1 MELPVW
7 FEITTFVGLTV
18 LLLADLAIVARRP
31 HEPSVKEATLWVSFY
46 VSLALIF
53 GLVLRAVTNGHVATE
68 FYAGW
73 LTEYSLSVDNL
84 FVFVIIMAR
93 FQVPRKLQQEALMV
107 GIIIALVLRGIFILL
122 GAAVIERFIWVFYI
136 FGAFLVYT
144 AINLVRHRGEEDDYE
159 ENAFIRRMRKV
170 LPITKDFHGA
180 KIRVTENG
188 KKFWTPMIV
197 VFLALGTTDLLF
209 ALDSIPAIFG
219 LTQEPFIVFTANVF
233 ALMGLRQLYF
243 LLGGLLKRLVYL
255 SLGLAVILAFIGV
268 KLILEALHEN
278 SCRSSTAASP
288 SSACPTIP
296 IWLSLT
302 IILGVLVI
310 ATVASL
316 LKTRG
321 ELVDADEPAVDE
333 ETAKQCRRAVPRR
346 PPPRR
351 PRWPRRPTRSAP
363 PLSRPVPPGRR
374 PASVGRHAADRPR
387 PPPDP
392 GRPDRVAGR
401 PDRRRRR
408 HPARPRGRRVPQP
421 ALGGPHRRLGAGPA
435 ADQRPPRRRPGVL
448 AGRPLAGLPERR
460 AGRQTAGRTS
470 CPPPAGRRAG

>member
-1 MELPVW
+1 VDLPTW
-7 FEITTFVGLTV
+7 FSIATFVGLTA

-31 HEPSVKEATLWVSFY
+31 HEPSVRESALWVSFY
-46 VSLALIF
+46 VALALVF
-53 GLVLRAVTNGHVATE
+53 GLVLMAVAGGEYAGE

-73 LTEYSLSVDNL
+73 LTEYSLSIDNL

-122 GAAVIERFIWVFYI
+122 GAAVIERFTWVFYL
-136 FGAFLVYT
+136 FGAFLIYT
-144 AINLVRHRGEEDDYE
+144 AIQLVRSRHEDEDYE

-170 LPITKDFHGA
+170 LPITPDFHGSR
-180 KIRVTENG
+180 IRVEQDG

-219 LTQEPFIVFTANVF
+219 LTREAFIVFTANVF

-255 SLGLAVILAFIGV
+255 SLGLSVILAFIGV
-268 KLILEALHEN
+268 KLVLEAVHEN
-278 SCRSSTAASP
+278 SLPFINGGEPVHAVP
-288 SSACPTIP
+288 SIP

-302 IILGVLVI
+302 VILGVLVV

-321 ELVDADEPAVDE
+321 AMPA
-333 ETAKQCRRAVPRR
+333 AGQP
-346 PPPRR
+346 
-351 PRWPRRPTRSAP
+351 AP
-363 PLSRPVPPGRR
+363 ER
-374 PASVGRHAADRPR
+374 PATQSPVGRLD
-387 PPPDP
+387 
-392 GRPDRVAGR
+392 
-401 PDRRRRR
+401 
-408 HPARPRGRRVPQP
+408 
-421 ALGGPHRRLGAGPA
+421 
-435 ADQRPPRRRPGVL
+435 
-448 AGRPLAGLPERR
+448 
-460 AGRQTAGRTS
+460 
-470 CPPPAGRRAG
+470 